1 VTDEDAPTAGAA
13 LPPLRDVIARHGLDA
28 RKALGQHFLL
38 DLNLTRRIARAA
50 GDLTR
55 GTVIEVG
62 PGPGGLTQALLEQGA
77 RVIALEKDPRCL
89 AALAE
94 LGAAFPGQLTVIEG
108 DALAQDMGTLG
119 EAPRRVVANL
129 PYNVSTPLLV
139 GWLRDNAAFET
150 LVLMFQKE
158 VADRLWARP
167 GGRGFSRLSVLT
179 QWLCEVKPLFDVN
192 PRAFTP
198 PPKVNS
204 AVVRLTPRPAPL
216 MDVPFATVERVTATL
231 FGQRRKM
238 VRAPL
243 KALGDPAVICAACE
257 IDPTLRA
264 EQLPVEAFLR
274 VARWLSDPDRA
285 DAPTDS
291 MGEAP
296 TGTDKTDEA
305 TESRTESP

>member
-1 VTDEDAPTAGAA
+1 MSGPSAADAAGRAVAGAG
-13 LPPLRDVIARHGLDA
+13 LPPLREVITRHGLDA

-50 GDLTR
+50 GDLTE

-62 PGPGGLTQALLEQGA
+62 PGPGGLTRALLEQGA
-77 RVIALEKDPRCL
+77 RVIAIEKDTRCL

-94 LGAAFPGQLTVIEG
+94 VGAAFPGRLTVVEG
-108 DALAQDMGTLG
+108 DALNQDMGALG
-119 EAPRRVVANL
+119 VAPRRVVANL

-139 GWLRDNAAFET
+139 GWLRQARAFDT

-158 VADRLWARP
+158 VADRLWAQP
-167 GGRGFSRLSVLT
+167 GGRGYSRLSVLT
-179 QWLCEVKPLFDVN
+179 QWLCAVKPLFDVN

-204 AVVRLTPRPAPL
+204 AVVRLTPRDRPL
-216 MDVPFATVERVTATL
+216 MEVPFATVERVTATL

-243 KALGDPAVICAACE
+243 KALGDPEAICAACE
-257 IDPTLRA
+257 IDPALRA
-264 EQLPVEAFLR
+264 ERLPVDAFLR
-274 VARWLSDPDRA
+274 VARWLA
-285 DAPTDS
+285 EG
-291 MGEAP
+291 GES
-296 TGTDKTDEA
+296 GENH
-305 TESRTESP
+305 S